1 MGGRLRADIWV
12 AAYLRHCASEGVF
25 AALRRRGA
33 AEAGAV
39 FIKIDRLDGRAALL
53 GPALALSDDSS
64 GERRFERLMEEG
76 SSDELEARMAKEI
89 RFDADLW
96 YVEIEDRTGRSFVD
110 EVKQ

>member
-53 GPALALSDDSS
+53 GPALALSDDAS

-76 SSDELEARMAKEI
+76 SSDEIEARMAKEI